1 MKKNEIEVFFYKS
14 SGPGG
19 QRKNKRETAV
29 KIVHLPTG
37 LTVRATEHR
46 SQSKNKELAMERLEA
61 KLEQLKKPRKKRF
74 ATKKPSRVRK
84 KELESKKRH
93 SEKKKMRRRV
103 ELSE

>member
-61 KLEQLKKPRKKRF
+61 KLEHLKKPRKKRF